1 MGSILSPAGRTIGD
15 ELMWSSEEICI
26 NQRDYFE
33 RVCRAMLSAKRQV
46 SIEMYIFREDELGQS
61 LLDAAMQAAARGVEV
76 RILVDGVGSP
86 GWSPARIDELARQ
99 GVDVRVYHPVPSALS
114 VFRWWRFSLSKA
126 RALLGSVNKRNH
138 RKLVLVDGEVAFVG
152 SCNVALAHRYWR
164 ETAVVVTGQ
173 AIADMVRSFEVIWAL
188 AHRPLVVR
196 SRLLGLR
203 RKPVPLPNS
212 PVRVNYTRKLR
223 QRHNADLLA
232 RIERARQRVWITNAY
247 FVPGPAMLAALARAA
262 RHGCDVKILLPS
274 KSDVS
279 VVASVS
285 RIFYRSLL
293 RAGIEIYEYQPS
305 MLHAKTLLIDDWA
318 SVGTSN
324 LNYRS
329 VYHDLEVDVVLSAPG
344 SVQALAGHFAADL
357 RSSVPVT
364 DEQLRRRSYLE
375 LISGYVIYP
384 FRRFI

>member
-1 MGSILSPAGRTIGD
+1 
-15 ELMWSSEEICI
+15 MWSSEEICI
-26 NQRDYFE
+26 NQADYFD
-33 RVCRAMLSAKRQV
+33 RVRKAMRAAQRQI

-61 LLDAAMQAAARGVEV
+61 LLEAAREAAGRGVEV

-86 GWSPARIDELARQ
+86 GWSPARIAALERERI
-99 GVDVRVYHPVPSALS
+99 DVRIYHPVPSALS
-114 VFRWWRFSLSKA
+114 AFRWWRFSLAKA

-138 RKLVLVDGEVAFVG
+138 RKLILVDNEIAFVG
-152 SCNVALAHRYWR
+152 SCNVAVAHRNWR
-164 ETAVVVTGQ
+164 ETAVVVAGQ
-173 AIADMVRSFEVIWAL
+173 SIADMVRSFELIWAL
-188 AHRPLVVR
+188 SRRPLVLR
-196 SRLLGLR
+196 SRLLRLR
-203 RKPVPLPNS
+203 RKPVPSPDS

-232 RIERARQRVWITNAY
+232 RIERAQERVWITNAY
-247 FVPGPAMLAALARAA
+247 FVPGPAMVAALVRAA

-279 VVASVS
+279 IVASVS
-285 RIFYRSLL
+285 RIFYRTLL

-318 SVGTSN
+318 TVGTSN

-344 SVQALAGHFAADL
+344 SLQALAGHFAADL
-357 RSSVPVT
+357 RCAVPVT

-375 LISGYVIYP
+375 LISGYAIYP